1 MEVVSK
7 LAAMA
12 CAAILVAACG
22 QSRFPA
28 SPSVGIPTQAP
39 RTRIAPNGPC
49 VLVGS
54 ARAPGSNGSNA
65 PLEVGK
71 SPDYAVVIW
80 VPGLNARPCRA
91 AMTRIGKSAANALAG
106 AIDAA
111 PLFPKGTFNCPADDG
126 GAADVYFAYRG
137 APSVAR
143 VWISLAGCR
152 PVVMEDRW
160 PRQLDS
166 SIMDLLRA
174 GAPQA
179 WEHYLSG

>member
-1 MEVVSK
+1 MKVVSR

-12 CAAILVAACG
+12 CAAILVSACG

-28 SPSVGIPTQAP
+28 TPSIGIPTQAP
-39 RTRIAPNGPC
+39 RTRIASNGPC
-49 VLVGS
+49 VLVGG
-54 ARAPGSNGSNA
+54 ARAPGSNGSNV
-65 PLEVGK
+65 PLEVARN
-71 SPDYAVVIW
+71 PDYAVVIW

-91 AMTRIGKSAANALAG
+91 AMTRIGMSEARSLAG

-126 GAADVYFAYRG
+126 GAADIYFAYRG
-137 APSVAR
+137 ASPVAR

-160 PRQLDS
+160 PRQLVS
-166 SIMDLLRA
+166 SIMDLLRH

-179 WEHYLSG
+179 WRHYLSG

>member
-1 MEVVSK
+1 
-7 LAAMA
+7 MA
-12 CAAILVAACG
+12 CSAILVAACG
-22 QSRFPA
+22 RSGLSAPH
-28 SPSVGIPTQAP
+28 SGGIPSKVPQA
-39 RTRIAPNGPC
+39 RIVTNGPC
-49 VLVGS
+49 VLTGGG
-54 ARAPGSNGSNA
+54 RPPGSNGSNT
-65 PLEVGK
+65 PLNVGK
-71 SPDYAVVIW
+71 NPAFAVVIW

-91 AMTRIGKSAANALAG
+91 ALTRIGKSGARALAG

-160 PRQLDS
+160 PRQLDTT
-166 SIMDLLRA
+166 IMDLLRA

-179 WEHYLSG
+179 WRHYLGG